1 VTYYVDD
8 QPAGTQELTYY
19 PGEREGSIGMEA
31 PGATSFTLEAVPAN
45 PGDYDIQ
52 IYQNG
57 QLVTGHVPASAW
69 NMFNIVVREKNSNE
83 SSPLAVYAAYVYY
96 EGSRNSN
103 YITDIHIDG
112 KSVYNPQGWYSGTVV
127 STETDSVS
135 LTLTTENTSGP
146 WGVYYWNT
154 REYVD
159 PAGSQYTLPLKHGWN
174 EFTIYLVSSNLHES
188 FETQERLVIYRGD
201 PAILENVELTYYDF
215 NRQEYLFEWYEFM
228 SWKDSYNITI
238 DVPEEYILPENL
250 YFYLRAPDFAGV
262 RFEVEAYIDTEN
274 DQAEKQPLQV
284 MPGSETS
291 IYLPTGQHVIEL
303 HVTAISTEDQSVIDT
318 NTYTF
323 NINRKPSRNAD
334 LQSVT
339 FAVYGLAGELH
350 YFDSFFDGVDI
361 VLYESATEG
370 VLFQASTPDW
380 RSSVQFSV
388 NGQDYED
395 FVPGRKF
402 GLMPGEEN
410 ILTIRVISESMDHI
424 SDYPIRIRFT
434 DP

>member
-1 VTYYVDD
+1 
-8 QPAGTQELTYY
+8 
-19 PGEREGSIGMEA
+19 
-31 PGATSFTLEAVPAN
+31 
-45 PGDYDIQ
+45 
-52 IYQNG
+52 
-57 QLVTGHVPASAW
+57 
-69 NMFNIVVREKNSNE
+69 
-83 SSPLAVYAAYVYY
+83 VYY

-103 YITDIHIDG
+103 YITDIQIDG

-339 FAVYGLAGELH
+339 FAVYGLAGGLH